1 MSLKPYISQ
10 THLPRNMK
18 VPSYLSPHL
27 NYINSSQQK
36 LPIFPPFQ
44 QIAAF
49 EKEELVVGNYF
60 WGRYQNDNF
69 LNNYFEI
76 LTIVL

>member
-1 MSLKPYISQ
+1 
-10 THLPRNMK
+10 MK

-27 NYINSSQQK
+27 NYINSSQHK
-36 LPIFPPFQ
+36 LLISPTLSQ

-49 EKEELVVGNYF
+49 EKEKLVVGNYF
-60 WGRYQNDNF
+60 CGRYQNDNF